1 MKVYR
6 VYRVWLLF
14 GAALIAIFILFH
26 LFRQRS
32 AVDGKVNS
40 KASDTRSTTSGS
52 VKAINALTTNS
63 TIQTISSPSMNPAPT
78 VNDRQKTNAILQY
91 MESQNK
97 LIDFYGQVVD
107 QDGNPISDVKIKV
120 KVRHWDVKFP
130 APFGDE
136 VNMIP
141 VEKVTDLGGRFEIH
155 DVTGDV
161 FDIESIQKNGYALS
175 PKTPNGFGPSTG
187 NFQNPVIIRMWRLGE
202 PQQLISHH
210 LTRIGIPVDGQ
221 PIQFELFNG
230 KKVSLGGQLIVR
242 LKRDPQIL
250 PPGNARYDWSL
261 ELEIPHGGLA
271 VNNDE
276 FMYQAPKSG
285 YHETFQFDMPQDA
298 KNWTTALNQQ
308 FYIQLENGKYFG
320 SFVVRL
326 STIHDT
332 PPLGL
337 NLDMVINP
345 NGSRNLQP

>member
-1 MKVYR
+1 MKIQR
-6 VYRVWLLF
+6 AWLFF
-14 GAALIAIFILFH
+14 GAALIAAFVLFH
-26 LFRQRS
+26 FFRQPS
-32 AVDGKVNS
+32 AQEGKVNG
-40 KASDTRSTTSGS
+40 KASYTRSPASES
-52 VKAINALTTNS
+52 AIATNALTTNS
-63 TIQTISSPSMNPAPT
+63 TLQTIASPSMNPAPT

-97 LIDFYGQVVD
+97 PIEFYGQVVD
-107 QDGNPISDVKIKV
+107 QDENPISDVKIKV

-136 VNMIP
+136 VGMIP
-141 VEKVTDLGGRFEIH
+141 VGMATDSGGRFEIH

-161 FDIESIQKNGYALS
+161 FDVESIQKDGYTLS

-187 NFQNPVIIRMWRLGE
+187 SFQNPVIIRMWKLGE

-221 PIQFELFNG
+221 PVQFELSSG
-230 KKVSLGGQLIVR
+230 KKVSSGGQLIVR
-242 LKRDPQIL
+242 LKREPQIL

-261 ELEIPHGGLA
+261 ELEIPRGGLA
-271 VNNDE
+271 VNSDE
-276 FMYQAPKSG
+276 FMYQAPEGG
-285 YHETFQFDMPQDA
+285 YHETFQFDMPQGA

-320 SFVVRL
+320 SLVVRL

-337 NLDMVINP
+337 NLDVAINP